1 MVEFTLAYETKLT
14 HSGIFD
20 FKEFYRF
27 LYEYITSREYVVIEK
42 GYSEKVKPEGKEIS
56 IEWLCLRRI
65 SDYFRFR
72 IKVAIRI
79 IDMVS
84 VEVMRDGVKVK
95 RDKGTVEVKF
105 TAYLE
110 RDYENRWEAN
120 PFLKFLRGIYDKYI
134 IRNTIVSYRD
144 ALAAETD
151 EINAQVKAFLALEAR
166 R

>member
-1 MVEFTLAYETKLT
+1 
-14 HSGIFD
+14 
-20 FKEFYRF
+20 
-27 LYEYITSREYVVIEK
+27 
-42 GYSEKVKPEGKEIS
+42 
-56 IEWLCLRRI
+56 
-65 SDYFRFR
+65 
-72 IKVAIRI
+72 
-79 IDMVS
+79 MVS
-84 VEVMRDGVKVK
+84 VEVMREGVKVK